1 VSQEKVSGLMVSGRV
16 ESGKH
21 KRMAWFTLVVF
32 AGGWFR
38 LFGHEPVPQDR
49 MVGVGRTR
57 GESGVG
63 ETPRCAFAGATGS
76 HGSGPNRLARTIV
89 VSRVDLAQCAW
100 VADDAPLSGGVVRL
114 MNLREADPVF
124 SAQLNAL
131 VGELQPVSV
140 SDEAEGELVVKMRLN
155 RDLALDLVRASRLR
169 LNEAE
174 GR

>member
-1 VSQEKVSGLMVSGRV
+1 
-16 ESGKH
+16 
-21 KRMAWFTLVVF
+21 MAWFTLVVLLV
-32 AGGWFR
+32 A
-38 LFGHEPVPQDR
+38 
-49 MVGVGRTR
+49 
-57 GESGVG
+57 
-63 ETPRCAFAGATGS
+63 
-76 HGSGPNRLARTIV
+76 GSGCSVMNLFHKTEWLESEGRAVKVAWEKPLDARLRARQEATDQARTALLEQLL